1 MFWFKGLSQDMRKL
15 RGPEL
20 LILPIVVVII
30 SAVVF
35 GALEPLT
42 GKFPYDECSGLECY
56 RYASD
61 LIEQE

>member
-1 MFWFKGLSQDMRKL
+1 MRKL

-20 LILPIVVVII
+20 LILPIIVFVI
-30 SAVVF
+30 SALIF

-42 GKFPYDECSGLECY
+42 GKFPYDECSGFECY